1 MAEAADLP
9 DSASSTTC
17 NEEISRNHLTCPS
30 KIMPQEGVDVK
41 LPDSSSSEGD
51 VSAGRKLHKDDS
63 GIDVEKSP
71 SASTR
76 DGLSSDAD
84 GGDSVSECCIDST
97 GLSHSESVSETKSED
112 SPRPLDDGDVSFSLD
127 SPDISPNEAEASST
141 GAPDVVDMDMTD
153 GVSSSDAHVTH
164 SEDGGDRGGGEDDDD
179 DDEDNDG
186 DEVAADS
193 SAKRKR
199 RHTLSSSSDTDSD
212 NEEISQEAG
221 TSVDKKKDRDT
232 DDERELSLRGGPRP
246 KHKFR
251 ALRDLRR
258 REIGLTNLTPP
269 SYFRELV
276 QGSLNMVE
284 RLTLQYKMEY
294 HDGCVNA
301 LHFNRIGTLLASGSD
316 DLHICLWNWVRN
328 RRALIYDSGHRSNV
342 FQAKFMPFS
351 GDCHVVSCARD
362 GQVRLAELSL
372 TGICKGTKKLAQHR
386 GAAHKLALEYDS
398 PHIFLSC
405 GEDALTYQIDLR
417 DDKPQRLVVTKEN
430 EAKVPLYSI
439 QSNPC
444 HSNEFCT
451 GGRDHY
457 IRIYD
462 KRKIAEQVNGGVLK
476 KFCPEHLENSS
487 VKANVTCA
495 CYNFNGTE
503 VLGSY
508 NDEDIYLFDN
518 RHSDGAGHI
527 HRYKGHRN
535 NATVK
540 GVNFYG
546 PRSEFIVSG
555 SDCGHVFLW
564 EKQTEQIVQFLDA
577 DECGVVNVLEPH
589 PFAPIL
595 ATSGLDH
602 DVKVW
607 APTSVVPTS
616 LKGLAKTTKKN
627 RREREDD
634 RYHEPEMIDG
644 QMLWF
649 IMHHFRRSARRRLR
663 QEGEEVSSSSEN
675 SDSDSDDEAE
685 GVPPDRMQCQTS

>member
-1 MAEAADLP
+1 MAESADLP
-9 DSASSTTC
+9 DSASSNNNC
-17 NEEISRNHLTCPS
+17 EDLDGDIRNHVVPA
-30 KIMPQEGVDVK
+30 PNHNVPDEVDAK

-51 VSAGRKLHKDDS
+51 VLGGKKLQKNDS
-63 GIDVEKSP
+63 GIEVEKSP
-71 SASTR
+71 SVSTR
-76 DGLSSDAD
+76 DGLSDAD

-112 SPRPLDDGDVSFSLD
+112 SPRPEDDGDVSFSLD
-127 SPDISPNEAEASST
+127 SADHSPNEGNAL
-141 GAPDVVDMDMTD
+141 PDVVDMDTTD
-153 GVSSSDAHVTH
+153 GVSSSDAHVDR
-164 SEDGGDRGGGEDDDD
+164 SDDDGGGDGHNDDDDGGDDDD
-179 DDEDNDG
+179 DD
-186 DEVAADS
+186 VVADS

-199 RHTLSSSSDTDSD
+199 RHALSSSSDTDSD
-212 NEEISQEAG
+212 DENADDDAEGARAE
-221 TSVDKKKDRDT
+221 KKKDSDSE
-232 DDERELSLRGGPRP
+232 DDEKDKDRNDRPWP
-246 KHKFR
+246 KHKWR
-251 ALRDLRR
+251 ALRDLRK
-258 REIGLTNLTPP
+258 REMGLTNLTPP
-269 SYFRELV
+269 SYFRVLV
-276 QGSLNMVE
+276 QGSLQM
-284 RLTLQYKMEY
+284 
-294 HDGCVNA
+294 
-301 LHFNRIGTLLASGSD
+301 
-316 DLHICLWNWVRN
+316 
-328 RRALIYDSGHRSNV
+328 
-342 FQAKFMPFS
+342 AKFMPFS

-398 PHIFLSC
+398 PHVFLSC

-417 DDKPQRLVVTKEN
+417 EEKPQRLVVTKEN

-444 HSNEFCT
+444 NSYEFCT

-462 KRKIAEQVNGGVLK
+462 KRKIAEAVNGGVVK
-476 KFCPEHLENSS
+476 KFCPDHLENSS

-518 RHSDGAGHI
+518 HHSDGASYI

-564 EKQTEQIVQFLDA
+564 EKETEQIVQFMEA
-577 DECGVVNVLEPH
+577 DDCGVVNVLEPH
-589 PFAPIL
+589 PFSPVL

-602 DVKVW
+602 DVKIW
-607 APTSVVPTS
+607 APTAVEATRLV
-616 LKGLAKTTKKN
+616 GLDKTTRKN

-675 SDSDSDDEAE
+675 SDSDSDDEGE
-685 GVPPDRMQCQTS
+685 GAPPDRMQCQTS